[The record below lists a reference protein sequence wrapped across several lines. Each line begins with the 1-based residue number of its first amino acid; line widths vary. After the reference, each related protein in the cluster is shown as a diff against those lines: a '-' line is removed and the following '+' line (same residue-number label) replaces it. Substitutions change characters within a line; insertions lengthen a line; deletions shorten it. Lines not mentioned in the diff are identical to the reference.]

1 MTARLR
7 EWLERQ
13 LADTEMVALLAS
25 LLVIFLLLSLFGN
38 VLAPLLV
45 AIALAYVL
53 DGVVSLLERCR
64 MPRLAAILLV
74 GTAVALLG
82 LFALLAV
89 LPVLSEQVGR
99 LVSQAPQYV
108 VSLRD
113 FLHTMQVKHA
123 GWIKPDYVQNLAT
136 MLAGKL
142 QEWGAAVFSFSLASI
157 PGLITLLIYAVL
169 VPVLVFFLL
178 KDKQQILQWT
188 QRFLPRERRLLRRV
202 WREVDVQIGNYL
214 RGKVW
219 EMLVVG
225 GATWIALG
233 LCGHQYA
240 LLLGA
245 LTGVSVW
252 IPFIGA
258 AVVTIPVV
266 LLSFFQWGL
275 SDDTL
280 YALAA
285 YTVVQVLDG
294 NVLVPWLFSEV
305 VDMHPIAIVVAVL
318 VFGSVWGILGVFLA
332 IPLAAL
338 VQSVLRA
345 MMERGEA
352 GFERGGQDASED
364 DAAAAKP

>member
-1 MTARLR
+1 MTARLK

-108 VSLRD
+108 ASLRD
-113 FLHTMQVKHA
+113 FLHTMQVKYA

-252 IPFIGA
+252 IPFVGA

-318 VFGSVWGILGVFLA
+318 VFGSFWGILGVFLA

-345 MMERGEA
+345 MMERG
-352 GFERGGQDASED
+352 GPSED